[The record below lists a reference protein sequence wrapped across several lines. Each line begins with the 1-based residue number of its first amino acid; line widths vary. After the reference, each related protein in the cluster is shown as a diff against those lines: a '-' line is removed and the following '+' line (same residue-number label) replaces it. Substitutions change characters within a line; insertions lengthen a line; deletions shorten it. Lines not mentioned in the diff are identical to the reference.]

1 MERGKDEISAR
12 GALSLY
18 ELNTLVA
25 ETIATTLDRD
35 FWVVAE
41 LSDVHE
47 RGGHCY
53 MDLIEKDERSNTPI
67 ARAQARCWRSR
78 WMLVKM
84 HFERTTRQPFA
95 AGIKVMLK
103 VRAQFHEN
111 YGFSWIVSDV
121 DPSYTMGDMAR
132 RRQEIL
138 RTLQEEGVIDDN
150 KQLPMPMF
158 AQRIA
163 VISSQGAAGYGDFQ
177 HQLLANEYGLR
188 FVTTLFP
195 SIMQGEGV
203 SQGIVAALN
212 AINHRLDEFDVVVI
226 IRGGGATSDL
236 SGFDTLELARH
247 VANFPLPIITGIG
260 HDRDECVLDIVAH
273 QRVKTPTAAAV
284 FLVEHLKRVAEH
296 IQELQQTVTNRV
308 RLAMERE
315 RMRLLRLGSLIPQKV
330 GTTLMGER
338 NRVGMLTARI
348 DGAMKNTVVN
358 QRHRIQMLHQRL
370 WPLAQYR
377 LSEERHRIDMLTQRV
392 KTLDPDLPL
401 KRGYSITLH
410 NGHVLRDASSIQPGD
425 IITTR
430 LANGKVTSLILNL
443 ES

>member
-1 MERGKDEISAR
+1 MERGKDEINAR

-338 NRVGMLTARI
+338 NRVGILTARI
-348 DGAMKNTVVN
+348 DGAVKNTVVN

-370 WPLAQYR
+370 WPLFQHR
-377 LSEERHRIDMLTQRV
+377 LSEERHRIDMLAQRV

-410 NGHVLRDASSIQPGD
+410 NGHVVKDASSLQLAD
-425 IITTR
+425 TLIIR
-430 LANGKVTSLILNL
+430 LAHGKVTSLILNL